1 MSREYTFYD
10 EWDVAAPIEAV
21 HSALAD
27 SRTYPQWWRP
37 VYISVE
43 ADGQPHEGLVARHHF
58 KGKLPYTLRTSW
70 EITRYQPP
78 DRLDVAVE
86 GDLTGRGV
94 WQLSERGGNV
104 HVSFD
109 WRVLAD
115 KLLLRLFTP
124 VLRPLFRWNH
134 NWSIERAREGLEP
147 FARETRPNAP
157 RS

>member
-1 MSREYTFYD
+1 MSREYTFLD
-10 EWDVAAPIEAV
+10 EWDVSAPIEAV
-21 HSALAD
+21 HAALAD
-27 SRTYPQWWRP
+27 SRTYPRWWRP
-37 VYISVE
+37 VYLSVE
-43 ADGQPHEGLVARHHF
+43 AEGLPREGLVARHEF
-58 KGKLPYTLRTSW
+58 KGRLPYTLRTSW

-86 GDLTGRGV
+86 GDLTGRGI
-94 WQLSERGGNV
+94 WQLSERDGGV

-115 KLLLRLFTP
+115 KLVLRVFTP

-147 FARETRPNAP
+147 FARENRPSGG